1 MLLKRKIQSTV
12 KRYIFLSL
20 FFICFLSCSTHKNK
34 ALNKGYHSV
43 VSSYNVLFNGEM
55 SIDEGFL
62 QTQESFVDNFWEIL
76 PVEKINIS
84 KDIITVDG
92 IENDNFLKAEE
103 KAAKTIQKHSMQI
116 NNVEYNSKITQ
127 AYLLLGRA
135 RYFDQR
141 FIPALDAF
149 NQVYKLNLVNEEW
162 NFSVIWKAKCNIRLE
177 QEELAIELLKTLL
190 KKEKLSSKIK
200 TEANAGIAMA
210 YLQLEKNDSAIK
222 PLKTASL
229 NEKNKHN
236 KARYLYILG
245 QLYEKNNKIDSA
257 YAVFKKIV
265 DFKRSIPRNVFIN
278 AKLKTLLYDPVNG
291 SETEFN
297 KIIKNIENKPFLDKI
312 YYAYSKTLFF
322 KDSINKAILFLNK
335 AIKESGSDK
344 ELLARGFEKLSKVYF
359 KKSDY
364 LMAGKYLD
372 STLNNLD
379 KNLKKHWE
387 LKKQKNGLD
396 LVVKLEENISLYDSL
411 IKLSG
416 YNNSKLND
424 ILNQIKTKNV
434 LLKQKPVENRPV
446 DVLRN
451 RNNNRSNFYFYDL
464 KLVELGKKSFESVWG
479 QRTRES
485 YWRNIS
491 SKPISKTEKTEKTE
505 KIELS
510 ETSLEEIEID
520 NSGLLKR
527 IPRNKNQK
535 DSINRLK
542 NRSYLKL
549 AEIYLEKYNNYTL
562 TENRL
567 TYLLNSNPSKEVLSE
582 ANYLLYKSYKKQN
595 KKEAENIRFKIIEKF
610 PNTKFAKILK
620 DRNNLMIEEKET
632 LKLLDSFQ
640 SLFKNQNFEQVLVG
654 IENQIAFIENKDISI
669 NFDLLRA
676 QTIGKL
682 EGILKYNEELK
693 SIIDRYPNNSK
704 TVELKEI
711 SREINRK
718 WQINP
723 KKTATNNY
731 NIIFKLSRA
740 QGVRDS
746 LKNSIK
752 KIKELTFNKFRISV
766 DVYDSTTQLFVIQ
779 DLESKE
785 KAIKIL
791 DTIKKNLEFLRLK
804 NNFVVLSSRYKN
816 ILIYKALDLN

>member
-149 NQVYKLNLVNEEW
+149 NQVYKRNLVNEEW

-312 YYAYSKTLFF
+312 YYAYSKTLFS

-359 KKSDY
+359 KKLDY

-387 LKKQKNGLD
+387 LKKQKNGLN
-396 LVVKLEENISLYDSL
+396 LVVKLEENINLYDSL

-491 SKPISKTEKTEKTE
+491 SKPISKTEKTEK
-505 KIELS
+505 IELS

-520 NSGLLKR
+520 NSELLKR
-527 IPRNKNQK
+527 IPRTKNQK

-549 AEIYLEKYNNYTL
+549 AEIYLEKYNNYRL
-562 TENRL
+562 TENKL

>member
-20 FFICFLSCSTHKNK
+20 FFICFLSCSTQKNK

-149 NQVYKLNLVNEEW
+149 NQVYKRNLVNEEW

-312 YYAYSKTLFF
+312 YYAYSKTLFS

-387 LKKQKNGLD
+387 LKKQKNGLN
-396 LVVKLEENISLYDSL
+396 LVVKLEENINLYDSL

-491 SKPISKTEKTEKTE
+491 SKPISKTEKTE

-682 EGILKYNEELK
+682 EGVLKYNEELK

-723 KKTATNNY
+723 KKTATSNY
-731 NIIFKLSRA
+731 NIVFKLSRA
-740 QGVRDS
+740 QGVSDS

-791 DTIKKNLEFLRLK
+791 DTIKENLEFLRLK

>member
-1 MLLKRKIQSTV
+1 MLLNRKIQSTV

-20 FFICFLSCSTHKNK
+20 FFICFLSCSTQKNK

-43 VSSYNVLFNGEM
+43 VSSYNVLFNGET

-149 NQVYKLNLVNEEW
+149 NQVYKRNLVNEEW

-177 QEELAIELLKTLL
+177 QEELAIGLLKTLL

-210 YLQLEKNDSAIK
+210 YLQLKKNDSAIK
-222 PLKTASL
+222 PLKIACL

-257 YAVFKKIV
+257 YAIFKKIV

-278 AKLKTLLYDPVNG
+278 AKLKMLLYDPVNG
-291 SETEFN
+291 NETEFN

-312 YYAYSKTLFF
+312 YYAYSKTLFS
-322 KDSINKAILFLNK
+322 KDSINKATLFLNK
-335 AIKESGSDK
+335 AIKENGSDK
-344 ELLARGFEKLSKVYF
+344 ELLARGFEKLSKIYF
-359 KKSDY
+359 KKSNY

-424 ILNQIKTKNV
+424 ILNQIKTKNAF
-434 LLKQKPVENRPV
+434 LKQKPVENRPV

-491 SKPISKTEKTEKTE
+491 SKPISKIEKTE

-510 ETSLEEIEID
+510 ETSLEKIETD

-527 IPRNKNQK
+527 IPRTKNQK

-567 TYLLNSNPSKEVLSE
+567 TYLLNSNTSKEVLSE

-682 EGILKYNEELK
+682 EGVLKYNEELK

-723 KKTATNNY
+723 KKTATSNY

-740 QGVRDS
+740 QGVSDS

-752 KIKELTFNKFRISV
+752 KIKKLTFNKFRISV

>member
-43 VSSYNVLFNGEM
+43 VSSYNVLFNGEI

-92 IENDNFLKAEE
+92 IENNNFLKAEE

-149 NQVYKLNLVNEEW
+149 NQVYKRNLVNEEW

-312 YYAYSKTLFF
+312 YYAYSKTLFS

-359 KKSDY
+359 KKSNY

-387 LKKQKNGLD
+387 LKKQKNGLN
-396 LVVKLEENISLYDSL
+396 LVVKLEENINLYDSL

-434 LLKQKPVENRPV
+434 LLKQKSVENRPV

-491 SKPISKTEKTEKTE
+491 SKPISKTEKTEK
-505 KIELS
+505 IELS

-520 NSGLLKR
+520 NSELLKR
-527 IPRNKNQK
+527 IPRTKNQK

-723 KKTATNNY
+723 KKTATSNY
-731 NIIFKLSRA
+731 NIVFKLSRA
-740 QGVRDS
+740 QGVSDL

-752 KIKELTFNKFRISV
+752 KIKKLTFNKFRISV
-766 DVYDSTTQLFVIQ
+766 DVYDSATQLFVIQ

>member
-20 FFICFLSCSTHKNK
+20 FFICFLSCSTQKNK

-43 VSSYNVLFNGEM
+43 VSSYNVLFNGET

-149 NQVYKLNLVNEEW
+149 NQVYKRNLVNEEW

-210 YLQLEKNDSAIK
+210 YLQLKKNDSAIK
-222 PLKTASL
+222 PLKIASL

-257 YAVFKKIV
+257 YAIFKKIV

-278 AKLKTLLYDPVNG
+278 AKLKMLLYDPVNG
-291 SETEFN
+291 NETEFN

-312 YYAYSKTLFF
+312 YYAYSKTLFS
-322 KDSINKAILFLNK
+322 KDSINKATLFLNK
-335 AIKESGSDK
+335 AIKENGSDK

-416 YNNSKLND
+416 YNNSKLNN
-424 ILNQIKTKNV
+424 ILNQIKTKNAF
-434 LLKQKPVENRPV
+434 LKQKPVENRPV

-464 KLVELGKKSFESVWG
+464 KLVELGKKSFESIWG

-491 SKPISKTEKTEKTE
+491 SKPISKIEKTEKT
-505 KIELS
+505 ELS
-510 ETSLEEIEID
+510 ETSLEEIETD

-527 IPRNKNQK
+527 IPRTKNQK

-567 TYLLNSNPSKEVLSE
+567 TYLLNSNTSKEVLSE

-682 EGILKYNEELK
+682 EGVLKYNEELK

-723 KKTATNNY
+723 NKTATSNY
-731 NIIFKLSRA
+731 NIVFKLSRA
-740 QGVRDS
+740 QGISDS
-746 LKNSIK
+746 LKKSIK

-766 DVYDSTTQLFVIQ
+766 DVYDSATQLFVIQ

-791 DTIKKNLEFLRLK
+791 DTIKENLEFLRLK

>member
-20 FFICFLSCSTHKNK
+20 FFICFLSCSTQKNK

-149 NQVYKLNLVNEEW
+149 NQVYKRNLVNEEW

-312 YYAYSKTLFF
+312 YYAYSKTLFS

-491 SKPISKTEKTEKTE
+491 SKPISKTEKTEK
-505 KIELS
+505 IELS

-520 NSGLLKR
+520 NSELLKR
-527 IPRNKNQK
+527 IPRTKNQK

-682 EGILKYNEELK
+682 EGVLKYNEELK

-723 KKTATNNY
+723 KKTATSNY
-731 NIIFKLSRA
+731 NIIFKLSRV
-740 QGVRDS
+740 QGVSDS

-791 DTIKKNLEFLRLK
+791 DTIKENLEFLRLK

>member
-1 MLLKRKIQSTV
+1 M
-12 KRYIFLSL
+12 
-20 FFICFLSCSTHKNK
+20 SCSTQKNK

-43 VSSYNVLFNGEM
+43 VSSYNVLFNGET

-149 NQVYKLNLVNEEW
+149 NQVYKRNLVNEEW

-210 YLQLEKNDSAIK
+210 YLQLKKNDSAIK
-222 PLKTASL
+222 PLKIASL
-229 NEKNKHN
+229 NEKNKHK

-257 YAVFKKIV
+257 YAIFKKIV

-278 AKLKTLLYDPVNG
+278 AKLKMLLYDPVNG
-291 SETEFN
+291 NETEFN

-312 YYAYSKTLFF
+312 YYAYSKTLFS
-322 KDSINKAILFLNK
+322 KDSINKATLFLNK
-335 AIKESGSDK
+335 AIKENGSDK

-416 YNNSKLND
+416 YNNSKLNN

-434 LLKQKPVENRPV
+434 FLKQKPVENRPV

-464 KLVELGKKSFESVWG
+464 KLVELGKKSFESIWG

-491 SKPISKTEKTEKTE
+491 SKPISKTEK
-505 KIELS
+505 IELS
-510 ETSLEEIEID
+510 ETSLEEIETD

-527 IPRNKNQK
+527 IPRTKNQK

-567 TYLLNSNPSKEVLSE
+567 TYLLNSNTSKEVLSE

-682 EGILKYNEELK
+682 EGVLKYNEELK

-711 SREINRK
+711 SREINKK

-723 KKTATNNY
+723 KKTATSNY
-731 NIIFKLSRA
+731 NIVFKLSRV
-740 QGVRDS
+740 QGVSDS

-766 DVYDSTTQLFVIQ
+766 DVYDSATQLFVIQ

-791 DTIKKNLEFLRLK
+791 DTIKENLEFLKLK

>member
-1 MLLKRKIQSTV
+1 MLLNRKIQSTV

-20 FFICFLSCSTHKNK
+20 FFICFLSCSTQKNK

-43 VSSYNVLFNGEM
+43 VSSYNVLFNGET

-149 NQVYKLNLVNEEW
+149 NQVYKRNLVNEEW

-210 YLQLEKNDSAIK
+210 YLQLKKNDSAIK
-222 PLKTASL
+222 PLKIACL

-257 YAVFKKIV
+257 YAIFKKIV

-278 AKLKTLLYDPVNG
+278 AKLKMLLYDPVNG
-291 SETEFN
+291 NETEFN

-312 YYAYSKTLFF
+312 YYAYSKTLFS
-322 KDSINKAILFLNK
+322 KDSINKATLFLNK
-335 AIKESGSDK
+335 AIKENGSDK
-344 ELLARGFEKLSKVYF
+344 ELLARGFEKLSKIYF
-359 KKSDY
+359 KKSNY

-424 ILNQIKTKNV
+424 ILNQIKTKNAF
-434 LLKQKPVENRPV
+434 LKQKPVENRPV

-491 SKPISKTEKTEKTE
+491 SKPISKIEKTE

-510 ETSLEEIEID
+510 ETSLEKIETD

-527 IPRNKNQK
+527 IPRTKNQK

-567 TYLLNSNPSKEVLSE
+567 TYLLNSNTSKEVLSE

-682 EGILKYNEELK
+682 EGVLKYNEELK

-723 KKTATNNY
+723 KKTATSNY
-731 NIIFKLSRA
+731 NIVFKLSRA
-740 QGVRDS
+740 QGVSDS

-752 KIKELTFNKFRISV
+752 KIKKLTFNKFRISV

>member
-1 MLLKRKIQSTV
+1 MLLNRKIQSTV

-20 FFICFLSCSTHKNK
+20 FFICFLSCSTQKNK

-43 VSSYNVLFNGEM
+43 VSSYNVLFNGET

-141 FIPALDAF
+141 FISALDAF
-149 NQVYKLNLVNEEW
+149 NQVYKRNLVNEEW

-177 QEELAIELLKTLL
+177 QEELAIGLLKTLL

-210 YLQLEKNDSAIK
+210 YLQLKKNDSAIK
-222 PLKTASL
+222 PLKIACL

-257 YAVFKKIV
+257 YAIFKKIV

-278 AKLKTLLYDPVNG
+278 AKLKMLLYDPVNG
-291 SETEFN
+291 NETEFN

-312 YYAYSKTLFF
+312 YYAYSKTLFS
-322 KDSINKAILFLNK
+322 KDSINKATLFLNK
-335 AIKESGSDK
+335 AIKENGSDK
-344 ELLARGFEKLSKVYF
+344 ELLARGFEKLSKIYF
-359 KKSDY
+359 KKSNY

-424 ILNQIKTKNV
+424 ILNQIKTKNAF
-434 LLKQKPVENRPV
+434 LKQKPVENRPV

-491 SKPISKTEKTEKTE
+491 SKPISKIEKTE

-510 ETSLEEIEID
+510 ETSLEKIETD

-527 IPRNKNQK
+527 IPRTKNQK

-567 TYLLNSNPSKEVLSE
+567 TYLLNSNTSKEVLSE

-682 EGILKYNEELK
+682 EGVLKYNEELK

-723 KKTATNNY
+723 KKTATSNY
-731 NIIFKLSRA
+731 NIVFKLSRA
-740 QGVRDS
+740 QGVSDS

-752 KIKELTFNKFRISV
+752 KIKKLTFNKFRISV

>member
-1 MLLKRKIQSTV
+1 MLLNRKIQSTV

-20 FFICFLSCSTHKNK
+20 FFICFLSCSTQKNK

-43 VSSYNVLFNGEM
+43 VSSYNVLFNGET

-149 NQVYKLNLVNEEW
+149 NQVYKRNLVNEEW

-210 YLQLEKNDSAIK
+210 YLQLKKNDSAIK
-222 PLKTASL
+222 PLKIACL

-291 SETEFN
+291 SETGFN

-312 YYAYSKTLFF
+312 YYAYSKTLFS
-322 KDSINKAILFLNK
+322 KDSINKATLFLNK
-335 AIKESGSDK
+335 AIKENGADK

-359 KKSDY
+359 KKSNY

-424 ILNQIKTKNV
+424 ILNQIKTKNAF
-434 LLKQKPVENRPV
+434 LKQKPVENRPV

-491 SKPISKTEKTEKTE
+491 SKPISKIEKTE

-510 ETSLEEIEID
+510 ETSLEKIETD

-527 IPRNKNQK
+527 IPRTKNQK

-620 DRNNLMIEEKET
+620 DRNNLMTEEKET

-669 NFDLLRA
+669 NYDLLRA

-682 EGILKYNEELK
+682 EGVLKYNEELK

-723 KKTATNNY
+723 KKTATSNY

-740 QGVRDS
+740 QGVSDS

-752 KIKELTFNKFRISV
+752 KLKELTFNKFRISV
-766 DVYDSTTQLFVIQ
+766 DVYDSATQLFVIQ

-791 DTIKKNLEFLRLK
+791 DTIKENLEFLRLK

>member
-1 MLLKRKIQSTV
+1 
-12 KRYIFLSL
+12 
-20 FFICFLSCSTHKNK
+20 
-34 ALNKGYHSV
+34 
-43 VSSYNVLFNGEM
+43 M

-149 NQVYKLNLVNEEW
+149 NQVYKRNLVNEEW

-312 YYAYSKTLFF
+312 YYAYSKTLFS

-359 KKSDY
+359 KKSNY

-387 LKKQKNGLD
+387 LKKQKNGLN
-396 LVVKLEENISLYDSL
+396 LVVKLEENINLYDSL

-485 YWRNIS
+485 YWRKIS
-491 SKPISKTEKTEKTE
+491 SKPISKTEKTE

-520 NSGLLKR
+520 NSELLKR
-527 IPRNKNQK
+527 IPRTKNQK

-723 KKTATNNY
+723 KKTATSNY
-731 NIIFKLSRA
+731 NIVFKLSRA
-740 QGVRDS
+740 QGVSDS

>member
-1 MLLKRKIQSTV
+1 MLLNRKIQSTV

-20 FFICFLSCSTHKNK
+20 FFICFLSCSTQKNK

-43 VSSYNVLFNGEM
+43 VSSYNVLFNGET

-149 NQVYKLNLVNEEW
+149 NQVYKRNLVNEEW

-177 QEELAIELLKTLL
+177 QEELAIGLLKTLL

-210 YLQLEKNDSAIK
+210 YLQLKKNDSAIK
-222 PLKTASL
+222 PLKIACL

-257 YAVFKKIV
+257 YAIFKKIV

-278 AKLKTLLYDPVNG
+278 AKLKMLLYDPVNG
-291 SETEFN
+291 NETEFN

-312 YYAYSKTLFF
+312 YYAYSKTLFS
-322 KDSINKAILFLNK
+322 KDSINKATLFLNK
-335 AIKESGSDK
+335 AIKENGSDK

-424 ILNQIKTKNV
+424 ILNQIKTKNAF
-434 LLKQKPVENRPV
+434 LKQKPVENRPV

-491 SKPISKTEKTEKTE
+491 SKPISKIEKTE

-510 ETSLEEIEID
+510 ETSLEKIETD

-527 IPRNKNQK
+527 IPRTKNQK

-567 TYLLNSNPSKEVLSE
+567 TYLLNSNTSKEVLSE

-620 DRNNLMIEEKET
+620 DRNNLMTEEKET

-669 NFDLLRA
+669 NYDLLRA

-682 EGILKYNEELK
+682 EGVLKYNEELK

-723 KKTATNNY
+723 KKTATSNY
-731 NIIFKLSRA
+731 NIVFKLSRV
-740 QGVRDS
+740 QGVSDS

-766 DVYDSTTQLFVIQ
+766 DVYDSATQLFVIQ

-791 DTIKKNLEFLRLK
+791 DTIKENLEFLRLK

>member
-149 NQVYKLNLVNEEW
+149 NQVYKRNLVNEEW

-312 YYAYSKTLFF
+312 YYAYSKTLFS

-359 KKSDY
+359 KKSNY

-387 LKKQKNGLD
+387 LKKQKNGLN
-396 LVVKLEENISLYDSL
+396 LVVKLEENINLYDSL

-491 SKPISKTEKTEKTE
+491 SKPISKTEKTEK
-505 KIELS
+505 IELS

-520 NSGLLKR
+520 NSELLKR
-527 IPRNKNQK
+527 IPRTKNQK

>member
-20 FFICFLSCSTHKNK
+20 FFICFLSCSTQKNK

-43 VSSYNVLFNGEM
+43 VSSYNVLFNGET

-149 NQVYKLNLVNEEW
+149 NQVYKRNLVNEEW

-210 YLQLEKNDSAIK
+210 YLQLKKNDSAIK
-222 PLKTASL
+222 PLKIASL
-229 NEKNKHN
+229 NEKNKHK

-257 YAVFKKIV
+257 YAIFKKIV

-278 AKLKTLLYDPVNG
+278 AKLKMLLYDPVNG
-291 SETEFN
+291 NETEFN

-312 YYAYSKTLFF
+312 YYAYSKTLFS
-322 KDSINKAILFLNK
+322 KDSINKATLFLNK
-335 AIKESGSDK
+335 AIKENGSDK

-416 YNNSKLND
+416 YNNSKLNN

-434 LLKQKPVENRPV
+434 FLKQKPVENRPV

-464 KLVELGKKSFESVWG
+464 KLVELGKKSFESIWG

-491 SKPISKTEKTEKTE
+491 SKPISKTEK
-505 KIELS
+505 IELS
-510 ETSLEEIEID
+510 ETSLEEIETD

-527 IPRNKNQK
+527 IPRTKNQK

-567 TYLLNSNPSKEVLSE
+567 TYLLNSNTSKEVLSE

-654 IENQIAFIENKDISI
+654 IENQIAFIENKDILI

-682 EGILKYNEELK
+682 EGVLKYNEELK

-711 SREINRK
+711 SREINKK

-723 KKTATNNY
+723 KKTATSNY
-731 NIIFKLSRA
+731 NIVFKLSRV
-740 QGVRDS
+740 QGVSDS

-766 DVYDSTTQLFVIQ
+766 DVYDSATQLFVIQ

-791 DTIKKNLEFLRLK
+791 DTIKENLEFLRLK

>member
-20 FFICFLSCSTHKNK
+20 FFICFLSCSTQKNK

-43 VSSYNVLFNGEM
+43 VSSYNVLFNGET

-149 NQVYKLNLVNEEW
+149 NQVYKRNLVNEEW

-210 YLQLEKNDSAIK
+210 YLQLKKNDSAIK
-222 PLKTASL
+222 PLKIASL
-229 NEKNKHN
+229 NEKNKHK

-257 YAVFKKIV
+257 YAIFKKIV

-278 AKLKTLLYDPVNG
+278 AKLKMLLYDPVNG
-291 SETEFN
+291 NETEFN

-312 YYAYSKTLFF
+312 YYAYSKTLFS
-322 KDSINKAILFLNK
+322 KDSINKATLFLNK
-335 AIKESGSDK
+335 AIKENGSDK

-416 YNNSKLND
+416 YNNSKLNN

-434 LLKQKPVENRPV
+434 FLKQKPVENRPV

-464 KLVELGKKSFESVWG
+464 KLVELGKKSFESIWG

-491 SKPISKTEKTEKTE
+491 SKPISKTEKTEK
-505 KIELS
+505 IELS
-510 ETSLEEIEID
+510 ETSLEEIETD

-527 IPRNKNQK
+527 IPRTKNQK

-567 TYLLNSNPSKEVLSE
+567 TYLLNSNTSKEVLSE
-582 ANYLLYKSYKKQN
+582 ANCLLYKSYKKQN

-654 IENQIAFIENKDISI
+654 IENQIAFIENKDILI

-682 EGILKYNEELK
+682 EGVLKYNEELK

-711 SREINRK
+711 SREINKK

-723 KKTATNNY
+723 KKTATSNY
-731 NIIFKLSRA
+731 NIVFKLSRV
-740 QGVRDS
+740 QGVSDS

-766 DVYDSTTQLFVIQ
+766 DVYDSATQLFVIQ

-791 DTIKKNLEFLRLK
+791 DTIKENLEFLRLK

>member
-20 FFICFLSCSTHKNK
+20 FFICFLSCSTQKNK

-149 NQVYKLNLVNEEW
+149 NQVYKRNLVNEEW

-312 YYAYSKTLFF
+312 YYAYSKTLFS

-424 ILNQIKTKNV
+424 ILNQIKTKNA

-491 SKPISKTEKTEKTE
+491 SKPISKTEKTEK
-505 KIELS
+505 IELS

-520 NSGLLKR
+520 NSELLKR
-527 IPRNKNQK
+527 IPRTKNQK

-682 EGILKYNEELK
+682 EGVLKYNEELK

-723 KKTATNNY
+723 KKTAISNY

-740 QGVRDS
+740 QGVSDS

-752 KIKELTFNKFRISV
+752 KIKKLTFNKFRISV

>member
-20 FFICFLSCSTHKNK
+20 FFICFLSCSTQKNK

-43 VSSYNVLFNGEM
+43 VSSYNVLFNGET

-149 NQVYKLNLVNEEW
+149 NQVYKRNLVNEEW

-210 YLQLEKNDSAIK
+210 YLQLKKNDSAIK
-222 PLKTASL
+222 PLKIASL

-257 YAVFKKIV
+257 YAIFKKIV

-278 AKLKTLLYDPVNG
+278 AKLKMLLYDPVNG
-291 SETEFN
+291 NETEFN

-312 YYAYSKTLFF
+312 YYAYSKTLFS
-322 KDSINKAILFLNK
+322 KDSINKATLFLNK
-335 AIKESGSDK
+335 AIKENGSDK

-416 YNNSKLND
+416 YNNSKLNN
-424 ILNQIKTKNV
+424 ILNQIKTKNAF
-434 LLKQKPVENRPV
+434 LKQKPVENRPV

-464 KLVELGKKSFESVWG
+464 KLVELGKKSFESIWG

-491 SKPISKTEKTEKTE
+491 SKPISKIEKTE

-510 ETSLEEIEID
+510 ETSLEEIETD

-527 IPRNKNQK
+527 IPRTKNQK

-549 AEIYLEKYNNYTL
+549 AEIYLEKYNNYIL

-567 TYLLNSNPSKEVLSE
+567 TYLLNSNTSKEVLSE

-682 EGILKYNEELK
+682 EGVLKYNEELK

-723 KKTATNNY
+723 NKTATSNY
-731 NIIFKLSRA
+731 NIVFKLSRA
-740 QGVRDS
+740 QGISDS
-746 LKNSIK
+746 LKKSIK

-766 DVYDSTTQLFVIQ
+766 DVYDSATQLFVIQ

-791 DTIKKNLEFLRLK
+791 DTIKENLEFLRLK

>member
-1 MLLKRKIQSTV
+1 MLLNRKIQSTV

-20 FFICFLSCSTHKNK
+20 FFICFLSCSTQKNK

-43 VSSYNVLFNGEM
+43 VSSYNVLFNGET

-149 NQVYKLNLVNEEW
+149 NQVYKRNLVNEEW

-177 QEELAIELLKTLL
+177 QEELAIGLLKTLL

-210 YLQLEKNDSAIK
+210 YLQLKKNDSAIK

-257 YAVFKKIV
+257 YAIFKKIV

-278 AKLKTLLYDPVNG
+278 AKLKMLLYDPVNG
-291 SETEFN
+291 NETEFN

-312 YYAYSKTLFF
+312 YYAYSKTLFS
-322 KDSINKAILFLNK
+322 KDSINKATLFLNK
-335 AIKESGSDK
+335 AIKENGSDK
-344 ELLARGFEKLSKVYF
+344 ELLARGFEKLSKIYF
-359 KKSDY
+359 KKSNY

-424 ILNQIKTKNV
+424 ILNQIKTKNAF
-434 LLKQKPVENRPV
+434 LKQKPVENRPV

-491 SKPISKTEKTEKTE
+491 SKPISKIEKTE

-510 ETSLEEIEID
+510 ETSLEKIETD

-527 IPRNKNQK
+527 IPRTKNQK

-567 TYLLNSNPSKEVLSE
+567 TYLLNSNTSKEVLSE

-620 DRNNLMIEEKET
+620 DRNNLMTEEKET

-669 NFDLLRA
+669 NYDLLRA

-682 EGILKYNEELK
+682 EGVLKYNEELK

-723 KKTATNNY
+723 KKTATSNY

-740 QGVRDS
+740 QGVSDS

-752 KIKELTFNKFRISV
+752 KLKELTFNKFRISV
-766 DVYDSTTQLFVIQ
+766 DVYDSATQLFVIQ

-785 KAIKIL
+785 KAMKIL
-791 DTIKKNLEFLRLK
+791 DTIKENLEFLRLK